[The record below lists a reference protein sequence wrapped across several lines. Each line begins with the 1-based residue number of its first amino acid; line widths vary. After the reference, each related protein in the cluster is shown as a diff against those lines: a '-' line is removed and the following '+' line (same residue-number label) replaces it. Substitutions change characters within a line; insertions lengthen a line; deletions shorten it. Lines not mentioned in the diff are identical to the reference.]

1 MGGKEW
7 GLIEPLSSCPIS
19 AFLETPEAS
28 GGAQHQPW
36 EGGGRKR
43 RVRLDE
49 ASWQLMVSPGRQE
62 VDVDGRLVSS
72 GPVTGENSTVRGT
85 RGGPPPA
92 VEAGVCWEC
101 FGGPAALHQHCLYP
115 GGTAGELLALG
126 VRTPC
131 GGAFVFSAWEE
142 GCSTTLPARPHR
154 SYWYVSAIL
163 LSSH

>member
-1 MGGKEW
+1 M
-7 GLIEPLSSCPIS
+7 
-19 AFLETPEAS
+19 
-28 GGAQHQPW
+28 
-36 EGGGRKR
+36 
-43 RVRLDE
+43 RLDE
-49 ASWQLMVSPGRQE
+49 TSRQLTVSPGRQE

-115 GGTAGELLALG
+115 GGTVGELLALG